1 MEQTEY
7 ALVNVLRI
15 RARECMDI
23 GFITLAGTLN
33 MAADR
38 LFFLERENEELRIHK
53 LAVELES
60 EENSLERVTEL
71 NGRLAKLLEDPQPG
85 LASWNQMLEEV
96 MSDPLIPLIRGY

>member
-7 ALVNVLRI
+7 ALVNALRI
-15 RARECMDI
+15 RARECASA

-33 MAADR
+33 MAASR
-38 LFFLERENEELRIHK
+38 LLTLERENIELRKIVRK
-53 LAVELES
+53 FGFEGN
-60 EENSLERVTEL
+60 ENTLQRLTEL

-85 LASWNQMLEEV
+85 LASWNQMLEDV